1 MKRNTTTIIIIGAGL
16 ALLAGSRSASAHPAA
31 TLATGETTMTPAE
44 LDAAMQ
50 SWGISD
56 PTWRAFL
63 LATARRESRF
73 SVGAI
78 NRNDASA
85 ARRGWRRN
93 AAKYEGCDVPPERYQ
108 VGSVGL
114 YQLLPTSGMEAFRG
128 TPMACADPIA
138 TLSDPHAA
146 TYAAVAYARRV
157 RGWKAWRD
165 GPRTLTAM
173 AAAWAAPSRA
183 RDPAPKY
190 RERMRKHLSA
200 LGLNPDLADAK
211 LPPTP
216 EVTPPWT

>member
-1 MKRNTTTIIIIGAGL
+1 MKTKTIIPLAAL
-16 ALLAGSRSASAHPAA
+16 ALLALAGRTANAAPAA
-31 TLATGETTMTPAE
+31 TLDTGADTMTPEE
-44 LDAAMQ
+44 LDAALQ
-50 SWGISD
+50 QWGIAD

-73 SVGAI
+73 RTGAI

-93 AAKYEGCDVPPERYQ
+93 AAKYEECDVPPDRYQ

-173 AAAWAAPSRA
+173 GAAWSSPSKSRS
-183 RDPAPKY
+183 PGPVY
-190 RERMRKHLSA
+190 RERMRKHLKA
-200 LGLNPDLADAK
+200 LGFDPDLADAQ

-216 EVTPPWT
+216 EVSPPWT

>member
-1 MKRNTTTIIIIGAGL
+1 MKTKTIIPLAALAIIA
-16 ALLAGSRSASAHPAA
+16 LAGRSASAGAPA
-31 TLATGETTMTPAE
+31 TLDTGADTMTPEE
-44 LDAAMQ
+44 LDAALQ
-50 SWGISD
+50 QWGIDD
-56 PTWRAFL
+56 PTWRAFI

-73 SVGAI
+73 RAGAI

-93 AAKYEGCDVPPERYQ
+93 AAKYEACDIPPERYQ
-108 VGSVGL
+108 IGSVGL
-114 YQLLPTSGMEAFRG
+114 YQLLPTSGMQAFLG
-128 TPMACADPIA
+128 TPMACADPIV

-173 AAAWAAPSRA
+173 AAAWSAPSRA
-183 RDPAPKY
+183 RNPAPKY
-190 RERMRKHLSA
+190 RERMRKHLAA
-200 LGLNPDLADAK
+200 LGLDPDLADAE

-216 EVTPPWT
+216 EVSPPWT